1 MTASQ
6 LPPDLRYRKTTPP
19 GAGQYEV
26 LLAGRVIGKVGRF
39 RLGAGQ
45 FGSRWMAT
53 TLTRRRSSQFT
64 TRDAAALWLVEQS
77 TRA

>member
-1 MTASQ
+1 
-6 LPPDLRYRKTTPP
+6 
-19 GAGQYEV
+19 V
-26 LLAGRVIGKVGRF
+26 LLDGRVIGKVGRF

-53 TLTRRRSSQFT
+53 TLTRRRSGQFT
-64 TRDAAALWLVEQS
+64 TRDAAAMWFVEQS

>member
-1 MTASQ
+1 
-6 LPPDLRYRKTTPP
+6 
-19 GAGQYEV
+19 V
-26 LLAGRVIGKVGRF
+26 LLDGRVIGKVGRF

-53 TLTRRRSSQFT
+53 TLTRRRSGQFT
-64 TRDAAALWLVEQS
+64 TRDAAAMWLLEQS